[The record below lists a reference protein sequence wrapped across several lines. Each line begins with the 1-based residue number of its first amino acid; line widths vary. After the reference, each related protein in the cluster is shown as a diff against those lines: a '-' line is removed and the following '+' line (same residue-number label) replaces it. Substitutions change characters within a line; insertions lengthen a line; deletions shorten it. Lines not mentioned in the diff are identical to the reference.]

1 MVFLSFAKI
10 IRKVSIKNSVV
21 ITVKELFGH
30 AKQSMIDVNKTTLE
44 RVIYKTGD
52 FLGNKIANKITR
64 VSPWSAQ
71 EPALQTDEKSVEI
84 PKEKYI

>member
-30 AKQSMIDVNKTTLE
+30 AKQSMIDVNKNYFRKSNLQ
-44 RVIYKTGD
+44 
-52 FLGNKIANKITR
+52 NKWF
-64 VSPWSAQ
+64 SC
-71 EPALQTDEKSVEI
+71 
-84 PKEKYI
+84 

>member
-30 AKQSMIDVNKTTLE
+30 AKQSMIHVNKTTLE

-52 FLGNKIANKITR
+52 FFGNETANKITR
-64 VSPWSAQ
+64 VSS
-71 EPALQTDEKSVEI
+71 
-84 PKEKYI
+84 